1 MPVCLIRESLPD
13 RYIHGA
19 MVLYVDREWQMAYF
33 LKQTRNKKGLYLQ
46 IYESHWD
53 PKRGHTAH
61 RSVKALGY
69 ADALMEKGIAD
80 PVSHYKREVARMN
93 AERKAGME
101 RERVREISDV
111 PATRHLGHFALKA
124 VDTAL
129 GTAEDMVLLQT
140 PSGLRFSLH
149 DLLSSLV
156 YARAVAP
163 CSKLRTFE
171 GVLPQMEGIDAQFT
185 LDQL

>member
-1 MPVCLIRESLPD
+1 
-13 RYIHGA
+13 
-19 MVLYVDREWQMAYF
+19 MVLSSDRERQMAYF
-33 LKQTRNKKGLYLQ
+33 LKQTRNRKGLYLQ

-53 PKRGHTAH
+53 PKRRHTAN

-69 ADALMEKGIAD
+69 EDDLKEKGIAD
-80 PVSHYKREVARMN
+80 PVSHFRAEVARMN

-101 RERVREISDV
+101 RERAREISDV
-111 PATRHLGHFALKA
+111 PATRHLDHFALKA
-124 VDTAL
+124 EDTAL
-129 GTAEDMVLLQT
+129 VAAGDMALLQA

-171 GVLPQMEGIDAQFT
+171 DVLPQMEGIDAQFT

>member
-1 MPVCLIRESLPD
+1 M
-13 RYIHGA
+13 
-19 MVLYVDREWQMAYF
+19 
-33 LKQTRNKKGLYLQ
+33 
-46 IYESHWD
+46 
-53 PKRGHTAH
+53 
-61 RSVKALGY
+61 KALGY
-69 ADALMEKGIAD
+69 EDELKEKGIAD

-129 GTAEDMVLLQT
+129 GTAEDMALLQT

>member
-1 MPVCLIRESLPD
+1 
-13 RYIHGA
+13 
-19 MVLYVDREWQMAYF
+19 MVLSSDREWQMAYF

-53 PKRGHTAH
+53 PKRGHTAN

-69 ADALMEKGIAD
+69 EDELKEKGITD
-80 PVSHYKREVARMN
+80 PVSHFRAEVARMN

-124 VDTAL
+124 EDTAL
-129 GTAEDMVLLQT
+129 VAAGDMALLQA
-140 PSGLRFSLH
+140 PSGFRFSLH
-149 DLLSSLV
+149 GLLSSLV
-156 YARAVAP
+156 YARAMAP

-171 GVLPQMEGIDAQFT
+171 DVLPQMESVDASFT

>member
-1 MPVCLIRESLPD
+1 M
-13 RYIHGA
+13 
-19 MVLYVDREWQMAYF
+19 
-33 LKQTRNKKGLYLQ
+33 
-46 IYESHWD
+46 
-53 PKRGHTAH
+53 
-61 RSVKALGY
+61 KALGY
-69 ADALMEKGIAD
+69 EDELKTEGIAD
-80 PVSHYKREVARMN
+80 SVSHFRAEVARMN

-101 RERVREISDV
+101 RERAREISDV
-111 PATRHLGHFALKA
+111 PAARHLGHFALKA
-124 VDTAL
+124 EDTAL
-129 GTAEDMVLLQT
+129 VAAGDMALLQT

>member
-1 MPVCLIRESLPD
+1 
-13 RYIHGA
+13 

-33 LKQTRNKKGLYLQ
+33 LKRTRNRKGLYLQ

-53 PKRGHTAH
+53 PKRRHTAN

-69 ADALMEKGIAD
+69 EDELKEKGIED

-101 RERVREISDV
+101 RERAREISDV

-129 GTAEDMVLLQT
+129 GTAEDMALLQT